1 MMNSNFGEPLVGNE
15 GKLHSLVELNLYD
28 QIIRSPEEPEA
39 DCNEIL
45 PHSISPL
52 ACGWMDSQPGMSSS
66 GDYVAQLSEF
76 DSVYEQV
83 SQSQHPWTESTH
95 SDVGSNIPRRR
106 TEEFLVPSSTVS
118 ESVAP
123 IYVQGPLSSYEWVD
137 QGDAQLIAFAAQ
149 NSMEDEDKENV
160 AQSPAA
166 FVEIEM
172 NSVKE
177 SVIEDTTDVHL
188 ATKMVVLPAETVAD
202 ASETAQ
208 HSAIVSIN
216 GTANLKPNPL
226 PKRTGQMPD
235 LVFRPGPS
243 GHNSRVAGKSISSA
257 TTSSSTLAVYRT
269 QRNKNLIPN
278 IVQLVK
284 DCFKGQ
290 RGNNPPVLPHN
301 PPKLVF
307 SHISLID
314 Y

>member
-1 MMNSNFGEPLVGNE
+1 MMNSNVGEPLVGNE
-15 GKLHSLVELNLYD
+15 GKLHSLVELDLYD

-95 SDVGSNIPRRR
+95 SDVGSNIPGRR

-149 NSMEDEDKENV
+149 NSLEDEDKENV

-172 NSVKE
+172 DSVD
-177 SVIEDTTDVHL
+177 DTTDSKDEQV
-188 ATKMVVLPAETVAD
+188 APDVLPAAIAETVAD

-235 LVFRPGPS
+235 LVVRPGPS
-243 GHNSRVAGKSISSA
+243 GHGVAGQSVFSSA
-257 TTSSSTLAVYRT
+257 TTSSSTLAVYT
-269 QRNKNLIPN
+269 KQNNKNLIRN
-278 IVQLVK
+278 IEQVLK
-284 DCFKGQ
+284 DCYKGQ
-290 RGNNPPVLPHN
+290 RGNNPSVLPPN
-301 PPKLVF
+301 PPRLAL

>member
-1 MMNSNFGEPLVGNE
+1 M
-15 GKLHSLVELNLYD
+15 
-28 QIIRSPEEPEA
+28 
-39 DCNEIL
+39 
-45 PHSISPL
+45 
-52 ACGWMDSQPGMSSS
+52 
-66 GDYVAQLSEF
+66 
-76 DSVYEQV
+76 
-83 SQSQHPWTESTH
+83 
-95 SDVGSNIPRRR
+95 
-106 TEEFLVPSSTVS
+106 
-118 ESVAP
+118 AP

-172 NSVKE
+172 DSVD
-177 SVIEDTTDVHL
+177 DTTDSKDEQV
-188 ATKMVVLPAETVAD
+188 APDVLPAAIAETVAD

>member
-1 MMNSNFGEPLVGNE
+1 MMNCNVGEPLVGNE
-15 GKLHSLVELNLYD
+15 GKLHSLVELDLYD

-95 SDVGSNIPRRR
+95 SDVGSNIPGRR

-172 NSVKE
+172 DSVEE

-216 GTANLKPNPL
+216 GTANLKPNPS
-226 PKRTGQMPD
+226 PKRTGQMSD
-235 LVFRPGPS
+235 LVVRPGPS
-243 GHNSRVAGKSISSA
+243 GHGIAGQSVFSSA
-257 TTSSSTLAVYRT
+257 TTSSSTLAVYT
-269 QRNKNLIPN
+269 KQNNKNLIRN
-278 IVQLVK
+278 IEQVLK
-284 DCFKGQ
+284 DCYKGQ
-290 RGNNPPVLPHN
+290 RGNNPSVLPPN
-301 PPKLVF
+301 PPRLVF

>member
-95 SDVGSNIPRRR
+95 SDVGSNIPGRR

-123 IYVQGPLSSYEWVD
+123 IYAQGPLSSYEWVD

-172 NSVKE
+172 DSVD
-177 SVIEDTTDVHL
+177 DTTDSKDEQV
-188 ATKMVVLPAETVAD
+188 APDVLPAAIAETVAD

-208 HSAIVSIN
+208 HSAIVFIN

-235 LVFRPGPS
+235 LVVRPGPS
-243 GHNSRVAGKSISSA
+243 GHGVAGQSVFSSA
-257 TTSSSTLAVYRT
+257 TTSSSTLAVYT
-269 QRNKNLIPN
+269 KQNNKNLIRN
-278 IVQLVK
+278 IEQVLK
-284 DCFKGQ
+284 DCYKGQ
-290 RGNNPPVLPHN
+290 RGNNPPVLPPN
-301 PPKLVF
+301 PPRLAL

>member
-1 MMNSNFGEPLVGNE
+1 M
-15 GKLHSLVELNLYD
+15 
-28 QIIRSPEEPEA
+28 
-39 DCNEIL
+39 
-45 PHSISPL
+45 
-52 ACGWMDSQPGMSSS
+52 
-66 GDYVAQLSEF
+66 
-76 DSVYEQV
+76 
-83 SQSQHPWTESTH
+83 
-95 SDVGSNIPRRR
+95 
-106 TEEFLVPSSTVS
+106 
-118 ESVAP
+118 AP

-216 GTANLKPNPL
+216 GTANLKPNPS
-226 PKRTGQMPD
+226 PKRTGQMSD
-235 LVFRPGPS
+235 LVVRPGPS
-243 GHNSRVAGKSISSA
+243 GHGIAGQSVFSSA
-257 TTSSSTLAVYRT
+257 TTSSSTLAVYT
-269 QRNKNLIPN
+269 KQNNKNLIRN
-278 IVQLVK
+278 IEQVLK
-284 DCFKGQ
+284 DCYKGQ
-290 RGNNPPVLPHN
+290 RGNNPSVLPPN
-301 PPKLVF
+301 PPRLVF